1 MNLFRESKNRSLIK
15 AILFRI
21 LAILNCYV
29 ILALGFYDESPLLL
43 TVLLNLTGFIIYYFY
58 ERAWNLFDVG
68 RYEKK

>member
-29 ILALGFYDESPLLL
+29 ILALGFYDESPLML

-58 ERAWNLFDVG
+58 ERVWNLFDVG